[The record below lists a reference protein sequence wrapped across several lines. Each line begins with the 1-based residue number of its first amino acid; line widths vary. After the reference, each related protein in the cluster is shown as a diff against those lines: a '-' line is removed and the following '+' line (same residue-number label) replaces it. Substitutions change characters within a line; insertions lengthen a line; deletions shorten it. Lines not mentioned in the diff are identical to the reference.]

1 MINKLMNNSVAH
13 LVLYSIIILL
23 EVGDME
29 YEVYFPCNWRVLDSE
44 FDLNYRYYLEIED
57 ELSDSK
63 ETLIA
68 LLMNPSKAGLPSKN
82 VNGDIKISDTTVN
95 LLIQAY
101 GKKYK
106 KIIIFNVFPVLNSS
120 STKAKK
126 YFSDKIKEN
135 LDMIASKV
143 KNISNYDLV
152 VATGRFPKK
161 YFQNY
166 SSIMDVLTN
175 NNKIVFAVGLTV
187 QGYGKHVNQRAGTG
201 NNLTALTNV
210 KKYHWKSN
218 KLIRI

>member
-1 MINKLMNNSVAH
+1 
-13 LVLYSIIILL
+13 
-23 EVGDME
+23 ME

-143 KNISNYDLV
+143 KNISNYDLL